1 MSLTPTHLSA
11 LQQAGAAVFTADA
24 ELKNAVQAYAE
35 RVTAAMQA
43 NPFGLG
49 NDALFE
55 NWKRVARLS
64 QTVAGI
70 EEELKKVFFMAEEL
84 MGEDTPAVQSVP
96 TLAAPVA
103 EAPAPAPAEDQL
115 APTDVR
121 IKSTRKTARKAAAP
135 VAKSAK
141 PAKPAKPAKAPVAA
155 SATVNATAAVKP
167 AASKAASA
175 APAALGGNAGKLLQ
189 HLQGLLNTQE
199 FLPFNQSASAL
210 VTGIPL
216 GSMTAALRK
225 LTDMGRLSAGPG
237 GRFKLTAAH

>member
-1 MSLTPTHLSA
+1 MSLTSSHLSA

-84 MGEDTPAVQSVP
+84 MGEDTPAVQPVP
-96 TLAAPVA
+96 ALSAPVA
-103 EAPAPAPAEDQL
+103 TPVSAPAEDQL

-121 IKSTRKTARKAAAP
+121 IKSTRKVARKAAAP
-135 VAKSAK
+135 LAKSAK
-141 PAKPAKPAKAPVAA
+141 PAKTAKTPVAVSATAPTKPAVAA
-155 SATVNATAAVKP
+155 
-167 AASKAASA
+167 
-175 APAALGGNAGKLLQ
+175 APSVAPGALVGNAAKLLQ
-189 HLQGLLNTQE
+189 HLQGLLNTNE
-199 FLPFNQSASAL
+199 FLPFNQSTSAL
-210 VTGIPL
+210 ATGIPL

-225 LTDMGRLSAGPG
+225 LTSIGRLSAGPG
-237 GRFKLTAAH
+237 GSFKLMAVR

>member
-1 MSLTPTHLSA
+1 MSLTSSHLSA

-84 MGEDTPAVQSVP
+84 MGEDTPAVQPLPALS
-96 TLAAPVA
+96 APVA
-103 EAPAPAPAEDQL
+103 TPVTAPAEDQL

-121 IKSTRKTARKAAAP
+121 IKSTRKVARKAAAP

-141 PAKPAKPAKAPVAA
+141 PAKPAKPAKTPVAV
-155 SATVNATAAVKP
+155 SATAPAKP
-167 AASKAASA
+167 AVAA
-175 APAALGGNAGKLLQ
+175 APSVAPGALVGNAAKLLQ
-189 HLQGLLNTQE
+189 HLQGLLNTNE
-199 FLPFNQSASAL
+199 FLPFNQSTSAL
-210 VTGIPL
+210 ATGIPL

-225 LTDMGRLSAGPG
+225 LTSIGRLSAGPG
-237 GRFKLTAAH
+237 GSFKLMAVR

>member
-103 EAPAPAPAEDQL
+103 EAPVPAPAEDQL

-141 PAKPAKPAKAPVAA
+141 PAKPANAPVMAN
-155 SATVNATAAVKP
+155 ATVNTTAAAKP

-237 GRFKLTAAH
+237 GRFKLMVAR

>member
-11 LQQAGAAVFTADA
+11 LQQAGAAAFTADA

-64 QTVAGI
+64 QTMAGI
-70 EEELKKVFFMAEEL
+70 EEELKKVYFMAEEL

-96 TLAAPVA
+96 VLAAPVA
-103 EAPAPAPAEDQL
+103 DAPAPTPAEDQL

-121 IKSTRKTARKAAAP
+121 IKSGRKSARKVTPP
-135 VAKSAK
+135 VTK
-141 PAKPAKPAKAPVAA
+141 PAKPAKVAVAA
-155 SATVNATAAVKP
+155 APTATAA
-167 AASKAASA
+167 SSA
-175 APAALGGNAGKLLQ
+175 APGVLGGNAGKLLQ

-199 FLPFNQSASAL
+199 FLPFNQSTSAL

-225 LTDMGRLSAGPG
+225 LTEMGRLSAGSG
-237 GRFKLTAAH
+237 GRFKLTTAR

>member
-1 MSLTPTHLSA
+1 MSLTSSHLSA

-84 MGEDTPAVQSVP
+84 MGEDTPAVQPVP
-96 TLAAPVA
+96 ALSAPVA
-103 EAPAPAPAEDQL
+103 TPVSAPAEDQL

-121 IKSTRKTARKAAAP
+121 IKSTRKVARKAPAP

-141 PAKPAKPAKAPVAA
+141 PAKPAKPAKTPVAVA
-155 SATVNATAAVKP
+155 VSATAPAKP
-167 AASKAASA
+167 AVAA
-175 APAALGGNAGKLLQ
+175 APSVAPGALVGNAGKLLQ
-189 HLQGLLNTQE
+189 HLQGLLNTDE
-199 FLPFNQSASAL
+199 FLPFNQSTSAL
-210 VTGIPL
+210 ATSIPL

-225 LTDMGRLSAGPG
+225 LTSIGRLSAGPG
-237 GRFKLTAAH
+237 GSFKLVAVR

>member
-24 ELKNAVQAYAE
+24 ELKNAMQAYAE

-70 EEELKKVFFMAEEL
+70 EEELKKVYFMAEEL

-141 PAKPAKPAKAPVAA
+141 PAKPAKAPVMA

-167 AASKAASA
+167 AASKVASA

-199 FLPFNQSASAL
+199 FLPFNQSSSAL

-237 GRFKLTAAH
+237 GRFKLMAAR